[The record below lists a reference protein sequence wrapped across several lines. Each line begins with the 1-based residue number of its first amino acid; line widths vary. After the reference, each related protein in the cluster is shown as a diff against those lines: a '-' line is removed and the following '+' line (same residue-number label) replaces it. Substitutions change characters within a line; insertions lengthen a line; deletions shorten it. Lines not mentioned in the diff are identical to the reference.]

1 MATGR
6 RPNLREACSL
16 LAALT
21 LFGITLSLVPDV
33 LAGKTLPSR
42 SLSCCRV

>member
-6 RPNLREACSL
+6 RPNVREACSL

-33 LAGKTLPSR
+33 LAGKTLRFTLFELLPG
-42 SLSCCRV
+42 